1 MTKKRVKMLAAGGA
15 LAVAVVIT
23 AAIGWYG
30 GQRAFFRDT
39 EIIPGSAEQ
48 DASVQALS
56 EQLGI
61 ELDPGLEQHAW
72 LLTNRERLVIHSGA
86 FELMNMQEDGWS
98 RNRILDVQKVKGDT
112 AEDNLIHI
120 YTDTVDLEDSVANMV
135 FIDSGMREYDGMLAV
150 GMNII
155 VQWCSDAGVFE
166 SGQRGIH
173 AVMENGGFW
182 SAMDDEA
189 LCYLHSADGD
199 WAVKRMSAAPDL
211 CQDRFPASFIGGGG
225 NGKIDLIQLC
235 GRMIFSDQSERWG
248 NSMGL
253 NLIFGQISLFHHDHV
268 TLNIS
273 LYNYLWPVAAD
284 NE

>member
-1 MTKKRVKMLAAGGA
+1 MTKKRVKILAAGGV
-15 LAVAVVIT
+15 LAVAVVI
-23 AAIGWYG
+23 AAVAGWYG
-30 GQRAFFRDT
+30 GQRAFFRDA

-72 LLTNRERLVIHSGA
+72 LLANRGRLVIHSGA
-86 FELMNMQEDGWS
+86 FELMNPQEDGWS
-98 RNRILDVQKVKGDT
+98 RNRKLDVHKVKGDT

-120 YTDTVDLEDSVANMV
+120 YTDTVDLENSVANLV

-155 VQWCSDAGVFE
+155 VQWRSDAGTFD

-182 SAMDDEA
+182 SALDDEA
-189 LCYLHSADGD
+189 YCYLHSAEDN
-199 WAVKRMSAAPDL
+199 WAVKRMSATPNL
-211 CQDRFPASFIGGGG
+211 CQERFPSSFIGCGG

-235 GRMIFSDQSERWG
+235 GRIIFSGQSERWG
-248 NSMGL
+248 NSMDL
-253 NLIFGQISLFHHDHV
+253 NLILGRFSPFRSDDV

-273 LYNYLWPVAAD
+273 LDNYLRPASKD
-284 NE
+284 NK